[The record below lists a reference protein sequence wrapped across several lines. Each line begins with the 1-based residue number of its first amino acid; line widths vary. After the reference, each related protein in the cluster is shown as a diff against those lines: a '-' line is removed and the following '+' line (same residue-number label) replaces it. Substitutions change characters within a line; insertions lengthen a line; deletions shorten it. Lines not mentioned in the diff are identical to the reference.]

1 MQSKKNLLILFT
13 CISLCGFSQVK
24 VGQWLDHLSYD
35 YANSVVKVGDKVYF
49 SNGSGVATYN
59 TGDNS
64 IEKLTKI
71 DGLSDVGVQMLRKN
85 DYNNSILVI
94 YDNTNIDVID
104 NSDKIVNIADI
115 KRKLITGKKT
125 INEVYFKG
133 KYAYI
138 SCGFGIIVF
147 DTDKLEIKDTYYLGN
162 ATANLEVYQV
172 TSNDTAIFAATPNG
186 VFYGNKNSNL
196 SFYQNWKSLNAG
208 LPVGPYNAIV
218 NYNGKII
225 TNYSELL
232 KSNTDFKDTLYEY
245 TQAGWATYTLNIN
258 HKGVSNKKL
267 YDYSKYNKL
276 LILDQWGIAAFDALG
291 TRINYITN
299 YGFDFSRI
307 NDVFYENNSVF
318 WVADYFHGLI
328 KSGGAVW
335 KPNEK
340 IRING
345 PENNYVNDL
354 DIKDGLLAVAPVNL
368 GDVYNSQY
376 VKYKPNIFENGGWR
390 SLRSIIPDSL
400 IDINAVAIDPNDKNH
415 IAFAGMSSGI
425 IDVQSNQLKAV
436 YKYGNSPLIGYN
448 GGNDVRVTGVSFD
461 KNSNLWASITLGKK
475 CITVRKPNNTWTLL
489 NFEQFVVQ
497 PTISK
502 IIFDKYDQ
510 AWIVLPRNIGLMVY
524 KDVNGLSQ
532 PNSSNTK
539 FLSSVVGNGK
549 LPSQDVHSICEDKE
563 GHIWLGTAKGV
574 AVFYNPEN
582 VFTTSNWDCQQ
593 ILIEQDGY
601 VQILLENDIIS
612 AIAVDGVNQKWIGT
626 QSSGVYCLSSD
637 GQKEIYHFTQENSP
651 LYSNTIKDV
660 VVDEISGDVFIATDK
675 GIQSFRTS
683 IIKGFEDYS
692 KIHTYPNPVRPGYS
706 GNVYVK
712 GLVDESEVK
721 ITDVSGNLVW
731 STKSQGGQIEWNLKT
746 FSGTKASSGV
756 YLIYCATATGEQS
769 ATTKLLIIN

>member
-1 MQSKKNLLILFT
+1 MQSKKSLLILFI

-24 VGQWLDHLSYD
+24 VGQWLDHLSYN

-49 SNGSGVATYN
+49 SNGAGLATYN

-64 IEKLTKI
+64 LEKFTKI
-71 DGLSDVGVQMLRKN
+71 DGLSDIGVQLLRKN
-85 DYNNSILVI
+85 DYNNAVLVI
-94 YDNTNIDVID
+94 YENTNIDVID
-104 NSDKIVNIADI
+104 NSDKIINVSDI
-115 KRKLITGKKT
+115 KRKIITGKKT

-133 KYAYI
+133 KNAYL

-162 ATANLEVYQV
+162 ATSNLEVYQV

-186 VFYGNKNSNL
+186 IFYGNKNSNL
-196 SFYQNWKSLNAG
+196 SFYLNWKPLNAG
-208 LPVGPYNAIV
+208 LPTGPYNSIV
-218 NYNGKII
+218 NFNGKII

-232 KSNTDFKDTLYEY
+232 KSNTAFKDTLYEY
-245 TQAGWATYTLNIN
+245 SSSGWIKYTLNSN

-267 YDYSKYNKL
+267 YDYSKFNKL
-276 LILDQWGIAAFDALG
+276 LIQDQWGVVEFDAIGSRL
-291 TRINYITN
+291 NYLTN
-299 YGFDFSRI
+299 YGFDFGRI
-307 NDVFYENNSVF
+307 NDIFYENNNKF
-318 WVADYFHGLI
+318 WVADNLYGLI
-328 KSGGAVW
+328 KSGGSEW
-335 KPNEK
+335 TPNEI
-340 IRING
+340 IRINS

-354 DIKDGLLAVAPVNL
+354 DINDGLLAVAPVTLDEVFNP
-368 GDVYNSQY
+368 QY
-376 VKYKPNIFENGGWR
+376 LSYKPNIYQDGEWK
-390 SLRSIIPDSL
+390 SLKNIFPDSL
-400 IDINAVAIDPNDKNH
+400 KDINAVAIDPSDKTH
-415 IAFAGMSSGI
+415 MAFAGMTDLIEVKSSQING
-425 IDVQSNQLKAV
+425 V
-436 YKYGNSPLIGYN
+436 YTYGNSPLIGIN
-448 GGNDVRVTGVSFD
+448 GTNDIRITGVTFD

-475 CITVRKPNNTWTLL
+475 CISVKKPNNTWTLL

-539 FLSSVVGNGK
+539 FLSSVTGNGK

-563 GHIWLGTAKGV
+563 GHIWLGTAKGI

-601 VQILLENDIIS
+601 VQILLENDIITS
-612 AIAVDGVNQKWIGT
+612 IAVDGVNRKWIGT

-660 VVDEISGDVFIATDK
+660 VVDEISGDVFFATDK
-675 GIQSFRTS
+675 GIQSYRTA

-692 KIHTYPNPVRPGYS
+692 KIHSYPNPVRPGYS
-706 GNVYVK
+706 GNVCVT
-712 GLVDESEVK
+712 GLIDESEVK

-731 STKSQGGQIEWNLKT
+731 ATKSQGGQIEWNLKT
-746 FSGTKASSGV
+746 FNGAKATSGV
-756 YLIYCATATGEQS
+756 YIIYCATATGEQS